1 MDNVLYSNG
10 LVFSVLGNLSN
21 NPQLFHEKSDVLKE
35 DLFLNDFHKVVFNAI
50 QTMTY
55 SSDNATEISVLDVDT
70 YLKAYPTYYKTWEA
84 NNGVDFL
91 NDAKNNANVSLFDSG
106 VDTLNKYLLL
116 RTYDAKGIDI
126 HDLYRYDGSDEE
138 RNQDAKTLQGMS
150 VSDITEYFTQKV
162 IDVRENFDSG
172 DDGIVKFDLKDDI
185 ESLVSRLSEEPEMG
199 LPFSSPIYNWLFR
212 GMRGG
217 KYMLR
222 SAESGSGKAFATSTL
237 IPLPDGSNKP
247 AGDVKVGDM
256 LIDRKGNPTKVLNV
270 FPQPK
275 HMLYKVTTSDGRE
288 QILHPNHLMSV
299 WSYGQKKY
307 NFGKVDQLLTKPLSE
322 IMKDYKKPTNTGGV
336 GHKYVIP
343 LTEGVDYPEV
353 EHVISPYTLGVLIA
367 EGHLGGEKKK
377 DGTYRDLT
385 QITISNDDKFV
396 LDKFINESGLSK
408 DDMHIHKG
416 TYSLD
421 WSSQKS
427 PRAKEMCEE
436 IIRLGLNHT
445 TMGKF
450 IPNEYLIDSKANRM
464 QLLAGLM
471 DTDGTLEAP
480 KNRSHYNTAF
490 STSSE
495 LLRDT
500 FLTLIDSL
508 GMGRSVYIDTH
519 RKNQNYVITV
529 FTPEHIW
536 TNPKFDKKIEG
547 REYRSSKHL
556 YTQIME
562 IEEYGIDDSVCF
574 TVDNEEHL
582 FLINDFIVTHNTRQA
597 MKDMLFVSATER
609 YLPGYGTWQ
618 DLGPAVPTLMISTE
632 LNKTELQTIALA
644 YITGLTTSQIE
655 DGNFNV
661 GEQER
666 LEKGVEIIKK
676 SNIKFVYIDDFSA
689 NDIQMLIEEHVMKY
703 DTKIVVFDYIQSTP
717 KLTRTLQDGYGHQL
731 REDEVLAGLSR
742 RLKFLAEKFDIFI
755 MSATQLNAKSKDD
768 SLFNSRDANAIR
780 GSRAVVDKI
789 DYGIIL
795 ARPTPLDLKALSKSV
810 GKEGFGDMT
819 PDYATFVYK
828 NRAGLDHIVLWSKNN
843 LGNMNDQFMYATDY
857 NYNLIDV
864 KEIEAFVG
872 YEEEYQ
878 EETNDEVV
886 F

>member
-1 MDNVLYSNG
+1 MDNALYSNG
-10 LVFSVLGNLSN
+10 LVFSVLGNLAN
-21 NPQLFHEKSDVLKE
+21 NPQLFHEQADVLKD
-35 DLFLNDFHKVVFNAI
+35 DLFINDFHKVVFNAL
-50 QTMTY
+50 QNMAY
-55 SSDNATEISVLDVDT
+55 NADNASEINVLDIDT
-70 YLKAYPTYYKTWEA
+70 YLKEYPTYYRAWNE

-91 NDAKNNANVSLFDSG
+91 TDAKNNANNSLFNSS

-116 RTYDAKGIDI
+116 RTYDSNGVDI
-126 HDLYRYDGSDEE
+126 RDLYRFDGSDEE
-138 RNQDAKTLQGMS
+138 RNEDVERLRNLST
-150 VSDITEYFTQKV
+150 SDIMEHYTQKV

-172 DDGIVKFDLKDDI
+172 DDEIVKFNLKDDI
-185 ESLVSRLSEEPEMG
+185 DSLVGRLSEEPEMG
-199 LPFSSPIYNWLFR
+199 LPFSSSYYNWLFR

-222 SAESGSGKAFATSTL
+222 SAESGSGKSVATSTL
-237 IPLPDGSNKP
+237 IPLPDGSKKP
-247 AGDVKVGDM
+247 AGEVKVGDI
-256 LIDRKGNPTKVLNV
+256 LIDRKGNSTKVLNV

-307 NFGKVDQLLTKPLSE
+307 NFGKTDKLLTKPLSE
-322 IMKDYKKPTNTGGV
+322 IMKDYKKPVRSGGM

-353 EHVISPYTLGVLIA
+353 KHVISPYTLGVLIA
-367 EGHLGGEKKK
+367 EGRLGGEKKK

-385 QITISNDDKFV
+385 QVIISNDDKFV
-396 LDKFINESGLSK
+396 LNKFIDESGLSK

-450 IPNEYLIDSKANRM
+450 IPNEYLIDSKENRM

-471 DTDGTLEAP
+471 DTDGTVTAP
-480 KNRSHYNTAF
+480 KDRYHYNTSF

-508 GMGRSVYIDTH
+508 GIGRSIYIDNH
-519 RKNQNYVITV
+519 RKNPNYDITI
-529 FTPEHIW
+529 FTPERIW
-536 TNPKFDKKIEG
+536 TNPKFDERVMG

-556 YTQIME
+556 YTQIVD
-562 IEEYGIDDSVCF
+562 IEEYGVDDSVCF

-597 MKDMLFVSATER
+597 MKDMLYISATER
-609 YLPGYGTWQ
+609 YIPGHGVWQ
-618 DLGPAVPTLMISTE
+618 DLGPAVPTLIISTE
-632 LNKTELQTIALA
+632 LNKTELQMIALA
-644 YITGLTTSQIE
+644 YLTGITTSRIE
-655 DGNFNV
+655 DGNFEI

-666 LEKGVEIIKK
+666 LAKGVEIIKE
-676 SNIKFVYIDDFSA
+676 SNIHFAYIEDFSA
-689 NDIQMLIEEHVMKY
+689 SDIQMLIEEHVAKY
-703 DTKIVVFDYIQSTP
+703 DTKVVVFDYIQSTP
-717 KLTRTLQDGYGHQL
+717 KLTRTLQDGYGHNL

-742 RLKFLAEKFDIFI
+742 KLKFMAERYNIFI

-768 SLFNSRDANAIR
+768 NLFNSRDSNAIR

-795 ARPTPLDLKALSKSV
+795 ARPTPADLKALSKSV

-828 NRAGLDHIVLWSKNN
+828 NRANLDHIVLWSRNN
-843 LGNMNDQFMYATDY
+843 LGNMNDQFLFATDY

-878 EETNDEVV
+878 EETNEEII